1 MGELKQHQLPMTIDE
16 QIENLKSLGLIIEN
30 EEYAKKILND
40 ISYFRLIKAYS
51 LGFKPKNGKYEE
63 GVTFEQIVEL
73 YLFNANFRQVTFAE
87 IEKIEVNVRCR
98 IANYFA
104 EVYGVLGYMEPQNF
118 VDEEYHRAFMADI
131 EEEVRRNSKAPF
143 VRNFKTNYAGGNLP
157 IYALVEVFSF
167 GTLSKFYKNMKN
179 ADKKAVAKSFG
190 IGYTYLESWLESI
203 SYVRNVCAHYG
214 RLYNAKLS
222 KTPILYK
229 EYTQAGIGNNRMFG
243 VLLCM
248 KQILKNDKHW
258 NLYVD
263 QIELLIDKYEKVD
276 VIAKANYEQADVSVN
291 HEEYEK
297 GVSSREVQTGESEPT
312 KVDILIK
319 AANGDVATYTLEIYK
334 ENSNNN
340 LKQVTVD
347 GNKATLSKTENDTYE
362 YTLDKIVDK
371 VTIGAI
377 AE

>member
-1 MGELKQHQLPMTIDE
+1 MGELKQHPLPMTIDE
-16 QIENLKSLGLIIEN
+16 RIENLKSLGLIIEN

-131 EEEVRRNSKAPF
+131 EEEVRRNSK
-143 VRNFKTNYAGGNLP
+143 
-157 IYALVEVFSF
+157 
-167 GTLSKFYKNMKN
+167 
-179 ADKKAVAKSFG
+179 
-190 IGYTYLESWLESI
+190 
-203 SYVRNVCAHYG
+203 
-214 RLYNAKLS
+214 
-222 KTPILYK
+222 TPILYK

-276 VIAKANYEQADVSVN
+276 VKTMGFPDDWKKLLEQ
-291 HEEYEK
+291 K
-297 GVSSREVQTGESEPT
+297 
-312 KVDILIK
+312 
-319 AANGDVATYTLEIYK
+319 
-334 ENSNNN
+334 
-340 LKQVTVD
+340 
-347 GNKATLSKTENDTYE
+347 
-362 YTLDKIVDK
+362 
-371 VTIGAI
+371 
-377 AE
+377 